1 MLDIYRNAEAVQNNA
16 TPKQARLYD
25 NQVHSFLKM
34 MEKGP
39 KHPDAVTLKKVHEGE
54 LSKDSK
60 ALHDYLVKRLNDVP
74 HLL

>member
-1 MLDIYRNAEAVQNNA
+1 
-16 TPKQARLYD
+16 
-25 NQVHSFLKM
+25 M